1 MRAGVAELGAAGS
14 RRAPL
19 ADLRDLWSPRPVAD
33 ISSQLTD
40 ALRDRYLLE
49 RELGR
54 GGMATVF
61 LAQDLRH
68 DRPVALKVLHP
79 ELAAT
84 LGPERFLGEIRL
96 TARLQ
101 HPHILPVHDSGR
113 AAGLLWYTMPYV
125 EGESLRQRLNREKQ
139 VPLEDALQIARNVLA
154 ALLYAHSRGVVHR
167 DIKPE
172 NILLEAGE
180 AVVADFGIA
189 RAIGAAGGE
198 RLTQTGL
205 ALGTP
210 SYMSP
215 EQATGERQLDGR
227 TDLYSLGCVLYEM
240 LAGEPPFTGPTAQ
253 AIIAKRLSEPVPH
266 LGTVRQVPPAVE
278 AAVTKALA
286 KVPADRFQTAA
297 EVAAALDTPFAE
309 ARAPAHEAPV
319 PARQPLSRRSWLRLS
334 LAGGLAAALA
344 AALWWGASRSVG
356 RPRPGNP
363 ASPKSVAVLPFT
375 NLSADPDNE
384 YFSDGITEDLVT
396 QLAKIRD
403 LEVVS
408 RTSAMRYK
416 HTDKPLREIGREL
429 GAANLMEGSVRRA
442 GTRVR
447 VSAQLID
454 AATDRHL
461 WAETYDREMTDVFAI
476 QADIAQRIAAALQA
490 EFSPQERAR
499 LEKRPT
505 ENLEAYNLY
514 LLGRY
519 HWNKFTEQDQKQS
532 LDYFK
537 QAIAK
542 DSSFALAYTGLA
554 ASYYTLAAGF
564 GHLRPKDASGLAR
577 DAILRALAL
586 DDELGEAHMGLALL
600 RSWFDWDWDGAEREF
615 KRAIGLNPSLARAHQ
630 GYALMLSAQGRHDE
644 AIAEIRRAQ
653 ELDPVTPIIAAD
665 MAFHFSYARRYDE
678 AIEAF
683 HKAVALE
690 PAFPTPYAGLALV
703 YATTGRYQEALAAIQ
718 SGMARSGGI
727 PMYLPIRGYL
737 YAVWGKKGEALAVL
751 DELKASA
758 SREYVS
764 PPGLPWSTRASA
776 TKIGHSPTSTAPITI
791 ARGN

>member
-1 MRAGVAELGAAGS
+1 
-14 RRAPL
+14 
-19 ADLRDLWSPRPVAD
+19 VAD

-40 ALRDRYLLE
+40 ALRDRYLVE
-49 RELGR
+49 RELGH

-68 DRPVALKVLHP
+68 ARLVALKVLHP

-84 LGPERFLGEIRL
+84 LGQERFLGEIRL

-101 HPHILPVHDSGR
+101 HPHILPVHDSGQ

-125 EGESLRQRLNREKQ
+125 EGESLRQRLSREKQ
-139 VPLEDALQIARNVLA
+139 LPLEDALQIARNVLA
-154 ALLYAHSRGVVHR
+154 ALLYAHSHGVVHR

-172 NILLEAGE
+172 NILLEADE

-189 RAIGAAGGE
+189 RAIGSAGGE

-215 EQATGERQLDGR
+215 EQGTGERQLDGR
-227 TDLYSLGCVLYEM
+227 SDLYSLGCVLYEM

-253 AIIAKRLSEPVPH
+253 AIIAKCVSEPVPH
-266 LGTVRQVPPAVE
+266 LGIIRQVPPGVE

-297 EVAAALDTPFAE
+297 EFAAALDA
-309 ARAPAHEAPV
+309 V
-319 PARQPLSRRSWLRLS
+319 PARRPWFSRSWLRPA
-334 LAGGLAAALA
+334 LAGGLTVTLA
-344 AALWWGASRSVG
+344 AALWWGAGRSVG
-356 RPRPGNP
+356 RPTPGNLS
-363 ASPKSVAVLPFT
+363 SPKSVAVLPFT

-416 HTDKPLREIGREL
+416 HTDKSLREIGQEL
-429 GAANLMEGSVRRA
+429 GAASLMEGSVRRV

-447 VSAQLID
+447 VSAQLIN
-454 AATDRHL
+454 AATDRQL

-476 QADIAQRIAAALQA
+476 QAEIAQRIAAALQA
-490 EFSPQERAR
+490 TFSPGEKAR
-499 LEKRPT
+499 LEKKPT
-505 ENLEAYNLY
+505 EDLEAYNLY

-519 HWNKFTEQDQKQS
+519 HYNKFTEQDLKQS
-532 LDYFK
+532 RDYFK

-554 ASYYTLAAGF
+554 SSYYMLAAGF
-564 GHLRPKDASGLAR
+564 GHLRPKEASAPAR
-577 DAILRALAL
+577 DAIQRALAL
-586 DDELGEAHMGLALL
+586 DDELGEAHMGLAIL

-615 KRAIGLNPSLARAHQ
+615 KRAIELNPSLARAHEA
-630 GYALMLSAQGRHDE
+630 YALMLTAEARHDE
-644 AIAEIRRAQ
+644 AIAAIRRAQ
-653 ELDPVTPIIAAD
+653 ELDPVTPAIATDVAW
-665 MAFHFSYARRYDE
+665 HFYYARRYDE
-678 AIEAF
+678 AIGAF
-683 HKAVALE
+683 QKAITLE
-690 PAFPTPYAGLALV
+690 PRFPTTYLGLALV
-703 YATTGRYQEALAAIQ
+703 YTATGRYQEALAAIQ
-718 SGMARSGGI
+718 SGMARSGGT
-727 PMYLPIRGYL
+727 PRFLPARGYL
-737 YAVWGKKGEALAVL
+737 YAVWGKRREALTAL
-751 DELKASA
+751 EELNASA
-758 SREYVS
+758 RREYVS
-764 PPGLPWSTRASA
+764 PAWFAMVHAGLGDKDRAFAYLDSAYQDRSREVMFLKVAPWWDNLRSDPRFQTLLR
-776 TKIGHSPTSTAPITI
+776 KVGLEQ
-791 ARGN
+791 